1 MVQPLSNQAMESR
14 KRLLKAAVH
23 EFARKGYHLTKVS
36 DIVSQAG
43 FTQRTFYIYFPS
55 KEAIYNELIS
65 IWQTKAAAVLAGKL
79 DETKTLNHLNY
90 PGVIRRRWEELL
102 RFMAENPDLTRMAY
116 FMPQPTNKN
125 RQYLLDQMVLT
136 MTKEQNLGHIRPDI
150 PIEILAESVLA
161 ILESL
166 ALRYLL
172 TGLKDASTIAAC
184 INDLVIN
191 GTRTDLPKM

>member
-1 MVQPLSNQAMESR
+1 MIQPLSKRAMESR

-23 EFARKGYHLTKVS
+23 EFARKGYHLTKIS

-55 KEAIYNELIS
+55 KEAIYDELIS
-65 IWQTKAAAVLAGKL
+65 IWRTKAAAVLTGKL
-79 DETKTLNHLNY
+79 DETKTVNHINY
-90 PGVIRRRWEELL
+90 PGVIRRRWEEILC
-102 RFMAENPDLTRMAY
+102 FMAENPDLTRMAY
-116 FMPQPTNKN
+116 FMPQTNKN
-125 RQYLLDQMVLT
+125 RQFLLDQMVRT

-150 PIEILAESVLA
+150 PIEILAESVLS

-191 GTRTDLPKM
+191 GTRTDLPKI